1 MINFHNPI
9 FFILIP
15 IAIAIIFY
23 SRKKNKKSGVRF
35 SSEDF
40 LNKLTSSFKIKL
52 AQNLF
57 VLRFTSTTLII
68 LALARP
74 QSPVTD
80 SKIQTDGID
89 IVLAIDCSTSML
101 AEDFKISNRRQN
113 RIEVVKEVVKDFI
126 KARKNDRIA
135 IVAFAARA
143 YTVCPL
149 TLDYG
154 WLLENLERIKAGMI
168 EDGTAIGSG
177 IASSLN
183 RLKETKAKSKI
194 IILLT
199 DGRNN
204 TGKISPGTAA
214 EAARALKIKV
224 YTIGAGTKGL
234 APYPMK
240 DFFGNTVYQGI
251 QIDIDED
258 TLMKIAS
265 VTDAKYFRA
274 TDTESLRKI
283 YKEIDKMEKTTIED
297 KGYLEYNELF
307 PIFLIPGLII
317 LFTEIILANT
327 VLRKI
332 P

>member
-1 MINFHNPI
+1 MNFHNPI

-15 IAIAIIFY
+15 ISAAIVLY
-23 SRKKNKKSGVRF
+23 SKKRNKQSGIRF

-40 LNKLTSSFKIKL
+40 LSKLKSSFKIKL
-52 AQNLF
+52 ARNLIF
-57 VLRFTSTTLII
+57 LRLAAVTLII

-74 QSPVTD
+74 QSPVAD
-80 SKIQTDGID
+80 SKIQSDGID

-113 RIEVVKEVVKDFI
+113 RIEVVKDVVKDFI

-183 RLKETKAKSKI
+183 RLKETIAKSKI

-204 TGKISPGTAA
+204 TGKISPVTAA
-214 EAARALKIKV
+214 EAALALKIKV

-240 DFFGNTVYQGI
+240 DFFGNTVYQSI

-265 VTDAKYFRA
+265 ITEAKYFRA
-274 TDTESLRKI
+274 TDTESLRKV
-283 YKEIDKMEKTTIED
+283 YKEIDKLEKTTIED